1 MELEKQSFMYTMVP
15 TIVSDVIHCISY
27 FNKHVSIALI
37 NNESHEFQN
46 WCSTDIDETTVFV

>member
-1 MELEKQSFMYTMVP
+1 MYTMVP

-37 NNESHEFQN
+37 NNECHEFQN
-46 WCSTDIDETTVFV
+46 WCLTDIDESTVFV

>member
-1 MELEKQSFMYTMVP
+1 MELGKQSFMYTLVP

-37 NNESHEFQN
+37 YNERHEFQN
-46 WCSTDIDETTVFV
+46 WCLTDIDESTVSV